1 MKYIL
6 LLIIIVALYSC
17 DKHNRNRTPGKN
29 ELVYRTDDAS
39 EGPLSAK
46 LYLTGEIMRS
56 DLKAQ
61 ITLKNS
67 GSDIVGIQEIV
78 FSTTEGVRSLA
89 ANGGI
94 PFLLKP
100 GTDSTITLKFHPL
113 GDLNSFRATGL
124 QGSLKP
130 VYKASVTYKI
140 AGNDNVLTLALKSQA
155 DKVQYTVYTKNYKK
169 VTGYSFNTKAGF
181 NQKQKKYLETLKQI
195 TQPPFVYLSEQEIA
209 VSGLNFRF
217 KGYYLKDT
225 LHAEMSIV
233 NHSEFPMKIIP
244 EALDVVNDGTDDG
257 GIKLVNLQKVSGSTQ
272 TPAIMEKGD
281 RVLIHFKKHMKI
293 RLPEKVRLTMHL
305 RDAFMLTGQK
315 PLFNDDVEL
324 IPVIF

>member
-1 MKYIL
+1 MKYNL
-6 LLIIIVALYSC
+6 LLIIVIALHSC
-17 DKHNRNRTPGKN
+17 DKQHRNLVHSKH
-29 ELVYRTDDAS
+29 ELVYTTNNAA

-46 LYLTGEIMRS
+46 LYLTGDIMRS
-56 DLKAQ
+56 DLSAQ

-67 GSDIVGIQEIV
+67 GSDVVGIQEIV
-78 FSTTEGVRSLA
+78 FSTTDGVRSLP
-89 ANGGI
+89 ANGGM

-113 GDLNSFRATGL
+113 GDLNLYRATGL

-130 VYKASVTYKI
+130 VYQASVTYKI
-140 AGNDNVLTLALKSQA
+140 AGNDNVLTLALRSQA
-155 DKVQYTVYTKNYKK
+155 SKDQYADYIQRYKK

-181 NQKQKKYLETLKQI
+181 NEKQKKYLETLKQI

-217 KGYYLKDT
+217 KGYYLQDT
-225 LHAEMSIV
+225 LHVEMSIV
-233 NHSEFPMKIIP
+233 NHSEFPMKILP
-244 EALDVVNDGTDDG
+244 EALDVINDSTADG

-272 TPAIMEKGD
+272 TPAMMEKGD

-293 RLPEKVRLTMHL
+293 NSPEKAKLTMHL
-305 RDAFMLTGQK
+305 RNAFMLTGRK
-315 PLFNDDVEL
+315 PLFNDDVQL
-324 IPVIF
+324 IPVVF